1 MFVIINKLLIISMK
15 NSIQFPLFIE
25 IALRQKNSFWV
36 DVFTNLAHGRAPHGC
51 YITSSSFL
59 VSTSGKGESFSYF
72 FLDQSKDVS
81 TIGREIIDMLSKK
94 LNFMSMSD
102 RALKLIEFERI
113 KHRLRLDLKQATW
126 AGLRK
131 KKIKDQLIETY
142 VLDLKRAQ
150 NLPMQK
156 ARDLLS
162 VITMNLIFKQIDSD
176 DITIKNARITDI
188 KCSEKT
194 TLRTN
199 TVKPGKKAEP
209 KKLSDIWTKYAV
221 S

>member
-1 MFVIINKLLIISMK
+1 MVERRTGVILRRALFWSARVERA
-15 NSIQFPLFIE
+15 SRFP
-25 IALRQKNSFWV
+25 
-36 DVFTNLAHGRAPHGC
+36 
-51 YITSSSFL
+51 
-59 VSTSGKGESFSYF
+59 YF

-176 DITIKNARITDI
+176 DITIENARITDI

>member
-1 MFVIINKLLIISMK
+1 MK

-72 FLDQSKDVS
+72 FLDQSKDAS

-113 KHRLRLDLKQATW
+113 KHNLRLDIKQAVW
-126 AGLRK
+126 GGLRK

-176 DITIKNARITDI
+176 DVALKNARITDI
-188 KCSEKT
+188 KFSEKT

-199 TVKPGKKAEP
+199 TVKSGKTAEP
-209 KKLSDIWTKYAV
+209 KKLSDIWMKYAV